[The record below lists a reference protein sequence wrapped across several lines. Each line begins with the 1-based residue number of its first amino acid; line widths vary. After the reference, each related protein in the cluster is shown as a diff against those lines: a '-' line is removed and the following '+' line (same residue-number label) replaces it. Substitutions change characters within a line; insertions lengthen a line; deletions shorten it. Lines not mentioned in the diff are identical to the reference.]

1 MRRGGSGRPLL
12 ALVAVLALA
21 SCGGDPP
28 RRDPPPQER
37 PRPAE
42 VAPVASPQERV
53 ELRVGNRRAL
63 IYTWRGRFPK
73 ELQGADVLWILSQDE
88 YVKTEDFANTWKVV
102 YCTKDG
108 SKVLQIAA
116 CEYVSPKAASESYD
130 SFASKVEKP
139 APLAAPEGCEKATAA
154 ALGDHALAAALSSRY
169 LFIFDRPGG
178 PEVGE
183 GVVKTFVKACFTEPK
198 SGE

>member
-1 MRRGGSGRPLL
+1 MKLGPLLL
-12 ALVAVLALA
+12 ALACLAG
-21 SCGGDPP
+21 CGGDPP
-28 RRDPPPQER
+28 KKEPPPQKTPP
-37 PRPAE
+37 PRE
-42 VAPVASPQERV
+42 VAPVASPQGPQERV

-63 IYTWRGRFPK
+63 IYTWRGRFPR
-73 ELQGADVLWILSQDE
+73 ELQSQDALWFLKEDE

-108 SKVLQIAA
+108 SKFLQIAA
-116 CEYVSPKAASESYD
+116 CEYVSPKAAAESYD
-130 SFASKVEKP
+130 SFVSKVEKP
-139 APLAAPEGCEKATAA
+139 TPLASPDGCDKATAA
-154 ALGDHALAAALSSRY
+154 SLGDHALAAALSSRY

-183 GVVKTFVKACFTEPK
+183 SVVQSFVKACFTEPK